1 MIRTILSGFVSI
13 SLIIRCF
20 GKNGSKMFVDEVSES
35 IKFKSRINT
44 SCQIY
49 KQILYKSLSGAMFFV
64 RVYQAPKDPTI
75 IKLSSKDARIH
86 ITVRL

>member
-1 MIRTILSGFVSI
+1 MIRTILSGFVSK
-13 SLIIRCF
+13 SLMIRCF

-35 IKFKSRINT
+35 IKFKSRMCHFVSNLQTTCIN
-44 SCQIY
+44 
-49 KQILYKSLSGAMFFV
+49 SLSGAMFFV